1 LATKPGTWV
10 FSSACSRYQVTNSAS
25 SRPAGGALNT
35 MYRWSASRAL
45 VTSPVVT
52 SPVVTSPVVTSPVV
66 TSPVVTSTAVAL
78 AKQGKSYII
87 CYGLTRRTVAAQGYT
102 IRDQPGGS
110 MAGELAGEPYEKGT
124 AVREEML
131 AEVGL

>member
-1 LATKPGTWV
+1 MATKPGTWV

-52 SPVVTSPVVTSPVV
+52 SPV
-66 TSPVVTSTAVAL
+66 VAL

>member
-1 LATKPGTWV
+1 MATKPGTWV

-45 VTSPVVT
+45 
-52 SPVVTSPVVTSPVV
+52 VTSPVVTSPVV